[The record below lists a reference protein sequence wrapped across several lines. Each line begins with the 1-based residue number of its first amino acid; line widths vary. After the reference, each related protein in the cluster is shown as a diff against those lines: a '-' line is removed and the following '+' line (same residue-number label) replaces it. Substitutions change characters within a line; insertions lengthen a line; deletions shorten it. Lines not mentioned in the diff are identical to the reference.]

1 MKQLHVLFLLCLQL
15 SAAQAQS
22 LVMGLQE
29 AIERAQT
36 QSLDYEKNRNE
47 WINNYWAYK
56 TYQAGLRPRLVFRGD
71 LPDLSRTIVP
81 VIQNDGT
88 ETFRARSLANSFA
101 EMALEQP
108 IVPTG
113 GTFFV
118 SSQLSRIDVLSPVNT
133 TSYLA
138 YPVVVGIRQPL
149 WGYNHLLWQQRI
161 EPLRYEE
168 SRRRF
173 DESME
178 MIAVKTTE
186 LFFNALLAQ
195 KNLEIADFNYSN
207 ADTLY
212 SIARAR
218 FELGKISEVDLLEIE
233 LYYLNNRNARDLAQY
248 EYNYHLLQLKNYLR
262 LGEDTDLQLKV
273 PEWLPLL
280 RIDATEALA
289 QARQNRAKTLSIQR
303 RLLEAEQEVA
313 KARAERGVRADLYL
327 SFGLSKS
334 APTLQDTYSDVQDQE
349 RFRLSL
355 EIPILDWGRGRARI
369 KTALANYRLTQT
381 EAEIEQSE
389 FEQEVLL
396 QVQRWNIYSEQI
408 QYAQRAWEVARKRY
422 EIAWHRFRRGHIQ
435 LSELNAAK
443 REQNEAQRQYLSSLQ
458 NLWSAYF
465 VLRMLTLY
473 DFEKQQT
480 IEYEIHEEE

>member
-1 MKQLHVLFLLCLQL
+1 MRLLAIISSLLLPLCT
-15 SAAQAQS
+15 AQAQPWVMS
-22 LVMGLQE
+22 LTD
-29 AIERAQT
+29 AIERAQKN
-36 QSLDYEKNRNE
+36 SLDYEKNRNE
-47 WINNYWAYK
+47 WINNYWAFRMH
-56 TYQAGLRPRLVFRGD
+56 QASLRPRLTFRGD

-88 ETFRARSLANSFA
+88 ETFRARSLASSFA

-108 IVPTG
+108 LVPTG

-118 SSQLSRIDVLSPVNT
+118 SSQLSRIDVLSPINT

-186 LFFNALLAQ
+186 LFFNTLLAQ
-195 KNLEIADFNYSN
+195 KSLEIATLNYKN

-218 FELGKISEVDLLEIE
+218 FDLGKISEVELLEIE
-233 LYYLNNRNARDLAQY
+233 LYYLNSRNARDLAQY

-262 LGEDTDLQLKV
+262 LEEDTDLQLEV
-273 PEWLPLL
+273 PDWLPSL
-280 RIDATEALA
+280 RVDAQLALE
-289 QARQNRAKTLSIQR
+289 QARQNRAKALNIQR
-303 RLLEAEQEVA
+303 RLLEAEREIA
-313 KARAERGVRADLYL
+313 RARAERGFRADLYL

-334 APTLQDTYSDVQDQE
+334 APTLYESYRKVQDQE

-369 KTALANYRLTQT
+369 KTALANYHLTKT
-381 EAEIEQSE
+381 EAEIEQNE
-389 FEQEVLL
+389 FEQEVIL

-408 QYAQRAWEVARKRY
+408 RYAQRAWEVARKRY
-422 EIAWHRFRRGHIQ
+422 EIAWQRFRSGQIQ
-435 LSELNAAK
+435 LTDLNIAK
-443 REQNEAQRQYLSSLQ
+443 QEQNEAQRQYLSSLQ

-473 DFEKQQT
+473 DFERHQI
-480 IEYEIHEEE
+480 IEYEVREE